1 MLASRFSIRS
11 FATDWFIYLTLG
23 LVTALAVILA
33 RTQSRLIDS
42 IQKLFTL
49 IATGLLPLVS
59 LLTLMFII
67 TLPFT
72 GAGARFLATSPAA
85 GLLLTSF
92 FLQIDLGVATIRDP
106 QKASLPDRA
115 VALPD

>member
-1 MLASRFSIRS
+1 MIF
-11 FATDWFIYLTLG
+11 TLG

-72 GAGARFLATSPAA
+72 GLSGYLAHLRRRVAVNA
-85 GLLLTSF
+85 GLF
-92 FLQIDLGVATIRDP
+92 AIDLNGYCRDP
-106 QKASLPDRA
+106 QKASLP
-115 VALPD
+115 

>member
-1 MLASRFSIRS
+1 M
-11 FATDWFIYLTLG
+11 YLTLG

-59 LLTLMFII
+59 LLTLMFIHHSAVYG
-67 TLPFT
+67 PERDF
-72 GAGARFLATSPAA
+72 SPHLRRRVAVNA
-85 GLLLTSF
+85 GLF
-92 FLQIDLGVATIRDP
+92 AIDLNGYCP
-106 QKASLPDRA
+106 QSAKSVTSLDGA